1 VSESTFRK
9 TDVLNLRL
17 DPSLAAEIQRVAD
30 WRETTAGEIARELL
44 RHGIA
49 VERQLQAQ
57 ELQRGYDYSNIER
70 DRDTGYLKI
79 DAAWITYTMRELA
92 EIYELQDEVP
102 RS

>member
-1 VSESTFRK
+1 M
-9 TDVLNLRL
+9 
-17 DPSLAAEIQRVAD
+17 
-30 WRETTAGEIARELL
+30 
-44 RHGIA
+44 
-49 VERQLQAQ
+49 ERQLQAQ